1 MKKSKSPFVPA
12 ERKETVRQA
21 IATLLRQGPISA
33 RELSAA
39 VGISEKQ
46 VGDHLEHVRKSSGH
60 EQLVFAVEPARCL
73 DCGFVFSK
81 RERFRTPGKCPVC
94 RSEGVS
100 EPRFSLEQRS

>member
-1 MKKSKSPFVPA
+1 MKKHSSPFVPQ

-21 IATLLRQGPISA
+21 IAALLRQGPVSA
-33 RELSAA
+33 REISAA

-46 VGDHLEHVRKSSGH
+46 VGDHLEHVRRSAGH
-60 EQLVFAVEPARCL
+60 EGEVLVQEAARCL

-81 RERFRTPGKCPVC
+81 RDRLRTPGKCPVC

-100 EPRFSLEQRS
+100 EPRFALEQRN